1 MALAISSSSDN
12 TKYDLYIGFKD
23 GVIANENSNYY
34 FYNFQNIKSI
44 NFDDKFD
51 TSNVMDMSYMFDWVF
66 KLENIYVGP
75 NYTTSNANT
84 QHMLSSS
91 DVSSVTTGH
100 C

>member
-1 MALAISSSSDN
+1 
-12 TKYDLYIGFKD
+12 
-23 GVIANENSNYY
+23 
-34 FYNFQNIKSI
+34 
-44 NFDDKFD
+44 
-51 TSNVMDMSYMFDWVF
+51 MDMSYMFDWAF